1 MPARQLTF
9 WDNEALELG
18 YHFLNDLQFQKAISH
33 FNEAL
38 FNKIA
43 ERDSIQQLITVCEYW
58 HPRIQYVSVDD
69 SNRTEKINALIGDYS
84 HYVFSRQIDNFKNA
98 LLQYIVSLLI
108 KEPDMDLNDT
118 ETVFDL
124 LVKSSEFQKAEEL
137 VSCSIVQHPGN
148 PQLMYLLA
156 QAQWFS
162 NNRNEA
168 NNNYGLLLLCHPGKT
183 ELNRIENK
191 KLTELILTY
200 GSAFAP
206 IYGWLRNV
214 MNYVPLPE
222 KIEIYDEEHRKALAI
237 YRLFY
242 NANKALESNNIKETI
257 RYRKEI
263 KTLMPAIYTEYFNWL
278 EYQK

>member
-43 ERDSIQQLITVCEYW
+43 ERDSIQQLVTVCEYW
-58 HPRIQYVSVDD
+58 QLRIQYVSVDD
-69 SNRTEKINALIGDYS
+69 GNRTEKINALIGDYS
-84 HYVFSRQIDNFKNA
+84 HYVSSRQIDNFKNA
-98 LLQYIVSLLI
+98 LLLYIVSLLI
-108 KEPDMDLNDT
+108 KEPDMDLNDI

-137 VSCSIVQHPGN
+137 VSCCINQHPGN
-148 PQLMYLLA
+148 LQLMYLLA

-183 ELNRIENK
+183 ELKRIENK
-191 KLTELILTY
+191 KLIELILTY
-200 GSAFAP
+200 GPAIAP
-206 IYGWLRNV
+206 IFGWLRNAMAFV
-214 MNYVPLPE
+214 SLPE
-222 KIEIYDEEHRKALAI
+222 KIEVYDEEHRKALEV
-237 YRLFY
+237 YRLLY
-242 NANKALESNNIKETI
+242 NANKALESNNRKETI

-263 KTLMPAIYTEYFNWL
+263 KMLMPAIYTEYFNWL
-278 EYQK
+278 EQQK